1 MTHDVGGVSC
11 IDITHSR
18 IAANGQLFNCCMVNK
33 VIIFKNKHTF
43 YIKIISS

>member
-11 IDITHSR
+11 IDINTLQ
-18 IAANGQLFNCCMVNK
+18 IAANGQLFNCCMVK
-33 VIIFKNKHTF
+33 QSYYFKNKHTF